1 MARKPKVK
9 SIYEQINEIESA
21 ITSTEQHLAQ
31 LKSQLDNLL
40 LEKDELEMR
49 QTWKAIKERGLS
61 IEDVQKL
68 LEKNNKQTTK

>member
-9 SIYEQINEIESA
+9 SIYEQINEIESE
-21 ITSTEQHLAQ
+21 ITSTEQNLAQ

-49 QTWKAIKERGLS
+49 QTWNAIKERGLS

-68 LEKNNKQTTK
+68 LEINNKQTTK

>member
-9 SIYEQINEIESA
+9 SIYEQINEIESE

-49 QTWKAIKERGLS
+49 QTWNAIKERGLS

-68 LEKNNKQTTK
+68 LGKITNK